1 MLICVKR
8 RLHLCHMVKI
18 IMLYALDV
26 EKNNRKKEIEQPFG
40 YRTME
45 SGNVFPQSHRRE
57 CRLKELNNK

>member
-8 RLHLCHMVKI
+8 RLHLCLKVKI

-26 EKNNRKKEIEQPFG
+26 EKAIGKKEIEQLFG

-45 SGNVFPQSHRRE
+45 SGNVFPQSHCRE
-57 CRLKELNNK
+57 CRLEELNNK